1 MQIESRIDQK
11 PEISQLFTLWGQ
23 AGSKIIRGNL
33 LIIPV
38 KDSLVY
44 VEPIYLQAEQSELP
58 ELKRV
63 IVGYMD
69 RIEMGL
75 DLEDALSQVFGV
87 ASGKPAERVETVVT
101 DKGVESVSIN
111 ELIRK
116 AGTYYKDAQQKLRGG
131 DFAGYGE
138 SVKKLG
144 EVLEQLKQRSAK

>member
-11 PEISQLFTLWGQ
+11 PEISQAFTLWGQ
-23 AGSKIIRGNL
+23 AGSKVIRGNL

-63 IVGYMD
+63 IVAYQD

-75 DLEDALSQVFGV
+75 DLEDALSLVFGGT
-87 ASGKPAERVETVVT
+87 ARPAERAETVAAR
-101 DKGVESVSIN
+101 KGTVESASIN

-116 AGTYYKDAQQKLRGG
+116 AGAYYKETQQKLRAG
-131 DFAGYGE
+131 DFAGYGD

-144 EVLEQLKQRSAK
+144 EVLEQLEKRSQ

>member
-11 PEISQLFTLWGQ
+11 PEISQAFTLWGQ
-23 AGSKIIRGNL
+23 AGSKVIRGNL

-63 IVGYMD
+63 IVGYQD

-75 DLEDALSQVFGV
+75 DLEDALSRVFG
-87 ASGKPAERVETVVT
+87 ARGAGRGERAETVAAR
-101 DKGVESVSIN
+101 KGVVESVSIN

-116 AGTYYKDAQQKLRGG
+116 AGAYYEEAQRKLRAG
-131 DFAGYGE
+131 DFAGYGD

-144 EVLEQLKQRSAK
+144 EVIDQLQKRSR